1 MLMWVRHGVLRQVGA
16 YDGAEL
22 PPETPCVVET
32 RRGLEY
38 GKVLIPDGRSATRS
52 EGRLLRAATTDDRAA
67 ARALQRRAQDEL
79 EALRQVVAKKAA
91 PVTLVGAERLIEG
104 NPLVVYYVARDHVD
118 VPRLLRDFG
127 AVCEGPIHLEQVGA
141 RQRARAC
148 GGAGVCGRT
157 LCCSTFLR
165 TLEPV
170 TLRMAQVQGL
180 VVDPQV
186 TAGACGRLKCC
197 LRYENPLYEDHQ
209 RGLPRRG
216 WRVRARRAEG
226 MVIGVDV
233 LRRRVLVQTDSGPRI
248 RLFADEILQSG
259 PYARSQ
265 LELEPPPDEGDAP
278 QVREE
283 PEARGWSLLSRF
295 WRREV

>member
-1 MLMWVRHGVLRQVGA
+1 MVVWVRHGVLREVGGFEGEGLEA
-16 YDGAEL
+16 GAL
-22 PPETPCVVET
+22 CVVET
-32 RRGLEY
+32 RRGLEL
-38 GKVLIPDGRSATRS
+38 GHVLIAGGRSAPRS
-52 EGRLLRAATTDDRAA
+52 DGALLREATADDQAA
-67 ARALQRRAQDEL
+67 AEALRRRAREEL
-79 EALRQVVAKKAA
+79 KTLRQVVAQRGA
-91 PVTLVGAERLIEG
+91 PVTLLASERLLGG
-104 NPLVVYYVARDHVD
+104 NPLVVYYAAHDHVD
-118 VPRLLRDFG
+118 VPRLLRDFS
-127 AVCEGPIHLEQVGA
+127 AAYEGPIHLEQVGA

-165 TLEPV
+165 KLEPV

-216 WRVRARRAEG
+216 WHVRARRAEG

-233 LRRRVLVQTDSGPRI
+233 LRRRVLVQTDSGPRV
-248 RLFADEILQSG
+248 RLFDEEILSSG
-259 PYARSQ
+259 PFPRSQ
-265 LELEPPPDEGDAP
+265 LALEPPPDEEAP
-278 QVREE
+278 RAREE

-295 WRREV
+295 WRREE